1 VTKRL
6 LTSRHVLGDF
16 SHLGEWL
23 EGTHEPIIDR
33 VTWNAA
39 QAHGERGRKYAPRGG
54 GRLPKRHVFVRGA
67 LRCGCCGE
75 AMLPRSANDQ
85 ADVYVCRTR
94 KGDATACPMPPVKR
108 DVVDGAALS
117 LFESWALDVEGTRDR
132 IATTIDAR
140 LAEIRAQA
148 ARAGREVSEKRVQLA
163 RVERDY
169 LAGELG
175 AVSHD
180 RLAGRMSEELTAAE
194 AEQARLDEHAA
205 DVADLRANLDAEHEA
220 LRRLA
225 LLRSAVCERV
235 GRAAADAREHAD
247 IAAVR
252 SAMAAVFSE
261 VRLVPAG
268 HHPASD
274 AAVRRVAVEA
284 HARQPLRRPHR
295 PRGDAAGRGVV
306 DPRSGHAA
314 PRPDRALGL
323 GASAHGV
330 GLGPVP
336 TRQRAGSR
344 VRREALRLGAHRM
357 PQPMSPPLRGRSMY
371 SAACSLVSRMVSGQG
386 PTGAGAHRAHQ
397 TRRDAPRA
405 PAACRRPPGRGASC
419 TPDDTRRA
427 HDTRGLPPTTRAGR
441 IVHTRRHATR
451 PRHPR
456 PVVNRPGGGA
466 SCTPD
471 ETPRAQ
477 GTPRAARWA
486 R

>member
-1 VTKRL
+1 
-6 LTSRHVLGDF
+6 
-16 SHLGEWL
+16 
-23 EGTHEPIIDR
+23 
-33 VTWNAA
+33 
-39 QAHGERGRKYAPRGG
+39 
-54 GRLPKRHVFVRGA
+54 
-67 LRCGCCGE
+67 
-75 AMLPRSANDQ
+75 MLPRSANDQ

-330 GLGPVP
+330 GVSARCLRDNERGPAYVVKLF
-336 TRQRAGSR
+336 GS
-344 VRREALRLGAHRM
+344 VRIECL
-357 PQPMSPPLRGRSMY
+357 
-371 SAACSLVSRMVSGQG
+371 SL
-386 PTGAGAHRAHQ
+386 
-397 TRRDAPRA
+397 
-405 PAACRRPPGRGASC
+405 CRRRY
-419 TPDDTRRA
+419 
-427 HDTRGLPPTTRAGR
+427 AGE
-441 IVHTRRHATR
+441 ACTR
-451 PRHPR
+451 PPAR
-456 PVVNRPGGGA
+456 
-466 SCTPD
+466 SC
-471 ETPRAQ
+471 R
-477 GTPRAARWA
+477 GW
-486 R
+486 